1 MNVLLFGAS
10 GMVGQG
16 VLRECLR
23 DDGVTRVTVVARKPL
38 GLEHPKLRELIH
50 RDFSDFS
57 SVAGEFSSI
66 DACFYCVGISSA
78 GTSEDDYR
86 RVTHDYTIAAA
97 RALPQSSSVTFC
109 FVTAAGTDSTER
121 GRSMWARVKG
131 RTENEL
137 LAMPFRAWMFRPFYI
152 QPMHGITSQTALYR
166 WVYAATSWL
175 YPVLQRAMPG
185 YVTTTENI
193 GLAMLAVARGRWTGD
208 KILHSREINR
218 AAALTLSSSP
228 GRAAGA

>member
-16 VLRECLR
+16 VLRECLH
-23 DDGVTRVTVVARKPL
+23 DAAVASVTVVTRAPL
-38 GLEHPKLRELIH
+38 GFGHPKLRELIH

-57 SVAGEFSSI
+57 SAAPEFAAV
-66 DACFYCVGISSA
+66 DACFYCIGITSA

-97 RALPQSSSVTFC
+97 RALPQSPSLTFC

-121 GRSMWARVKG
+121 GRSMWARIKG

-137 LAMPFRAWMFRPFYI
+137 LAMPFRAYMLRPFYI
-152 QPMHGITSQTALYR
+152 QPLHGISSKTALYR
-166 WVYAATSWL
+166 WIYAASSWL
-175 YPVLQRAMPG
+175 YPLLQRAMPG

-193 GLAMLAVARGRWTGD
+193 GLAMLALARGKWTGGA
-208 KILHSREINR
+208 ILHSPEINR
-218 AAALTLSSSP
+218 AATLA
-228 GRAAGA
+228 R